1 MNARN
6 CVFHEQRKYFLTF
19 FTVLLFLLVKNLLL
33 FIFSSPVMERGGKEI
48 KRHLLMFSL
57 CALKTKQVSVTNI

>member
-33 FIFSSPVMERGGKEI
+33 FIFSSPVMEGGERDKEAPFDVF
-48 KRHLLMFSL
+48 LMCL
-57 CALKTKQVSVTNI
+57 ED